1 VEAGGFWREL
11 ESLLSVG
18 GASQQPLTPQPL
30 RTWALHALCIVAR
43 TLDLGLA
50 QQARVRSMLH
60 GMTSLLEAHFL
71 GAWSSH
77 PSASLGCV
85 LEPAM
90 MVALLQLTTA
100 MVPMVQALAPNQALV
115 ARFEAV
121 CFGVVDI
128 VPWALLPSG
137 GASGGGGSS
146 GNSTLSNPDPRIVLE
161 ALHTAELLAA
171 FRPAAAAAS
180 SSSSSSTRG
189 AIAAS
194 ADGVPVFNYSGAAL
208 GLCKVA
214 LDKPLMTSPHVL
226 AAALRCLQGL
236 MRGNPSLVQDDEDL
250 LPSLLAAYDALL
262 GAATCARAH
271 IWRGLSVARR
281 LEVRYDS

>member
-1 VEAGGFWREL
+1 MEAGGFWREL

-18 GASQQPLTPQPL
+18 GASHQPLTPQPL

-60 GMTSLLEAHFL
+60 GMTSLLEVHFL
-71 GAWSSH
+71 GTWSSH
-77 PSASLGCV
+77 PNAPLGCV

-90 MVALLQLTTA
+90 LVALLQLTTA

-128 VPWALLPSG
+128 VPWALLN
-137 GASGGGGSS
+137 GGST
-146 GNSTLSNPDPRIVLE
+146 GAMSNPDPRIMLE

-171 FRPAAAAAS
+171 FRPVAAGAAS
-180 SSSSSSTRG
+180 SSSSTPTKG
-189 AIAAS
+189 AVAAA
-194 ADGVPVFNYSGAAL
+194 ADGVPVFNYSGSALDLCKIAL
-208 GLCKVA
+208 G
-214 LDKPLMTSPHVL
+214 KPLMTSPHVL
-226 AAALRCLQGL
+226 ATALRCLQGL
-236 MRGNPSLVQDDEDL
+236 MQSHPSLVQEDEDL

-281 LEVRYDS
+281 LEVMRFER